1 MYLSL
6 DGTDC
11 SIEEQTPF
19 SREWYSHKLN
29 GPGLRYEIG
38 LNIASGDIVW
48 AYGGYPWGSYPDL
61 KLAREC
67 YVHAVGLGEKT
78 IADNGYKDPKYFIY
92 PAAYP
97 NTAQSQ
103 SRIRA
108 RHETVNKRL
117 KQWNVLVHAFRHDI
131 SKHIRCFHA
140 VVNVTQIMI
149 QSGEKLF
156 DI

>member
-1 MYLSL
+1 MVGIHVALIQTLSL
-6 DGTDC
+6 
-11 SIEEQTPF
+11 
-19 SREWYSHKLN
+19 RENAMFMQSAWV
-29 GPGLRYEIG
+29 R
-38 LNIASGDIVW
+38 
-48 AYGGYPWGSYPDL
+48 
-61 KLAREC
+61 RR
-67 YVHAVGLGEKT
+67 
-78 IADNGYKDPKYFIY
+78 ADNGYKDPKYFIY

-117 KQWNVLVHAFRHDI
+117 KQWNVLVHAFSHDI
-131 SKHIRCFHA
+131 SKHIRCCHA